1 MQLRRLREQR
11 GYSLE
16 ELAERSG
23 LSFRGLI
30 YIEHGKR
37 NPSALTL
44 VDIPEALGVA
54 PGELINHL
62 AEGTLAKPRSSQ
74 IGSSA
79 HTQAGIGRAAMVAPR
94 RAGNSRLSSRP
105 CPRAVAVW
113 VLLADADIRGLPSA
127 SSRTAAYPHPSK
139 LDGIDA
145 GPVAAGVRSAV
156 GS

>member
-1 MQLRRLREQR
+1 MQLRRLREER

-44 VDIPEALGVA
+44 VDIAAALGVA

-62 AEGTLAKPRSSQ
+62 AEGSS
-74 IGSSA
+74 
-79 HTQAGIGRAAMVAPR
+79 
-94 RAGNSRLSSRP
+94 GN
-105 CPRAVAVW
+105 
-113 VLLADADIRGLPSA
+113 
-127 SSRTAAYPHPSK
+127 TAQ
-139 LDGIDA
+139 
-145 GPVAAGVRSAV
+145 
-156 GS
+156 